1 MKIKYWKWNINR
13 KNLYG
18 RSKKTQIELLKKAI
32 QILKP
37 GKEMVYSTCSILG
50 EENEEVIKKFLNEV
64 EVVPIDKN
72 IFEIKLDYVYT
83 YCMDGNQ
90 EGRKRYGYE
99 KKAAPLHAV
108 KREHIKRLSK

>member
-1 MKIKYWKWNINR
+1 MPRFSNILWRQSSNGHNSE
-13 KNLYG
+13 KDSGY
-18 RSKKTQIELLKKAI
+18 
-32 QILKP
+32 
-37 GKEMVYSTCSILG
+37 
-50 EENEEVIKKFLNEV
+50 
-64 EVVPIDKN
+64 IDKN

-108 KREHIKRLSK
+108 KRFIM